1 MIERKEAIPPFEP
14 DVRLALPPQLSD
26 LNYQLIILS
35 VQQSK
40 KANFD
45 ATHEL
50 EELLLEDNPLKAR
63 KRNPNL
69 DVSQLSSDYRAM
81 EQHFL
86 PYDYLRQPRKS
97 WFVLDD
103 QGTAASAGV
112 NGGGGGGGGLDP
124 NSSSQ
129 SQRRPVTP
137 IKDGSTPIGVR
148 DGAVRIDQQP
158 LADLTSR
165 SASVS
170 VNTASRSRAGSEV
183 DQLGMSRSGSRL
195 SQNRRSREIVEMGQ
209 IAGGQGKSL
218 PQTPMA
224 TPRIESNEG
233 SQAGIAR

>member
-1 MIERKEAIPPFEP
+1 M
-14 DVRLALPPQLSD
+14 
-26 LNYQLIILS
+26 
-35 VQQSK
+35 
-40 KANFD
+40 
-45 ATHEL
+45 
-50 EELLLEDNPLKAR
+50 
-63 KRNPNL
+63 

-112 NGGGGGGGGLDP
+112 NEGGGGGAGGLDP

-137 IKDGSTPIGVR
+137 SKDNLSPPIGVR

-170 VNTASRSRAGSEV
+170 LNTASRSRAGSDVEQGGV
-183 DQLGMSRSGSRL
+183 SRSASRL
-195 SQNRRSREIVEMGQ
+195 SQSRRGSREIVEMGQ

-218 PQTPMA
+218 PQTPMMA
-224 TPRIESNEG
+224 TPRIDG
-233 SQAGIAR
+233 SAPQTGIAR

>member
-1 MIERKEAIPPFEP
+1 M
-14 DVRLALPPQLSD
+14 
-26 LNYQLIILS
+26 
-35 VQQSK
+35 
-40 KANFD
+40 
-45 ATHEL
+45 
-50 EELLLEDNPLKAR
+50 
-63 KRNPNL
+63 

-112 NGGGGGGGGLDP
+112 NEGGGGGAGGLDP

-137 IKDGSTPIGVR
+137 SKDNLSPPIGVR

-170 VNTASRSRAGSEV
+170 LNTASRSRAGSDVEQGGV
-183 DQLGMSRSGSRL
+183 SRSASRL
-195 SQNRRSREIVEMGQ
+195 SQSRRGSREIVEMGQ

-218 PQTPMA
+218 PQTPMMA
-224 TPRIESNEG
+224 TPRIDGNAPP
-233 SQAGIAR
+233 QAGIAR